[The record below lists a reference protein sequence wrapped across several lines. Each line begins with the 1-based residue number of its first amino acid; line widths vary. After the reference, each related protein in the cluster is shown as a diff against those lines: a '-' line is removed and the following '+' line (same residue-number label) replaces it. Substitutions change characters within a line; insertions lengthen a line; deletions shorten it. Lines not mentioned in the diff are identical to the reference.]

1 MLPKVKEVLMIT
13 ETKLDNSFLEQQF
26 HIEGC
31 NIPFRLDRKRYV
43 GGSVL
48 YVRNNIF
55 SLKSY
60 VSSDNIKA
68 FFTEIC
74 LKSCKWLICCS
85 FNHNRITVAIHLGTE
100 AFVQRCS

>member
-1 MLPKVKEVLMIT
+1 MIT
-13 ETKLDNSFLEQQF
+13 ETKLDDSFLEQQF

-31 NIPFRLDRKRYV
+31 NITVRLDRKRY
-43 GGSVL
+43 GGRSVL
-48 YVRNNIF
+48 YGRNNIF

-60 VSSDNIKA
+60 VSSDSIKA
-68 FFTEIC
+68 FFIEIY

>member
-1 MLPKVKEVLMIT
+1 MIT
-13 ETKLDNSFLEQQF
+13 ETKLDDSFLEQQF

-31 NIPFRLDRKRYV
+31 NIPFRLDRKRYG

-48 YVRNNIF
+48 YVRRNIF
-55 SLKSY
+55 SIKSC

-68 FFTEIC
+68 FFIEIY

-85 FNHNRITVAIHLGTE
+85 FNHNRITVAIHLGAE
-100 AFVQRCS
+100 AFVQKCS